1 MQTQG
6 TLTNTPPLPRRMIR
20 IRRVAEITDLA
31 VSTIYAKIAKGEFPQ
46 GKKYS
51 AGKGGARRWDEADI
65 VRWLDEVS
73 A

>member
-1 MQTQG
+1 MQ
-6 TLTNTPPLPRRMIR
+6 LREKSADYPPLPRRMIR
-20 IRRVAEITDLA
+20 IRRVAEITDMA
-31 VSTIYAKIAKGEFPQ
+31 VSTIYAKIARGEFPA

-65 VRWLDEVS
+65 IKWLDEVS